1 MRIGDWSSDV
11 CSSDL
16 RVSRTGNDAVDSA
29 TRAAGR
35 IGETARK
42 LADSRIGRMRD
53 LVRAHP
59 DLLEMT
65 DVGPAV
71 RGEIIAVDP
80 DPAAL
85 AAAREA
91 GFTIVGEDDF
101 QELGLR
107 SVTLAAPRGLSL
119 EEAMERLED
128 VAPAGDFTAT
138 HIPLRNGP
146 RPVTAAEH
154 GNPV

>member
-1 MRIGDWSSDV
+1 MVLCFFFFSSRRRHTRCALV
-11 CSSDL
+11 TGVQTCALPIS
-16 RVSRTGNDAVDSA
+16 GNDAVDSA

-71 RGEIIAVDP
+71 RGEIIA
-80 DPAAL
+80 
-85 AAAREA
+85 RSEEH
-91 GFTIVGEDDF
+91 TS
-101 QELGLR
+101 ELQ
-107 SVTLAAPRGLSL
+107 SL
-119 EEAMERLED
+119 MRISYAVFCLKKKRKIKYNYHITEQNY
-128 VAPAGDFTAT
+128 TA
-138 HIPLRNGP
+138 HRNYHDNS
-146 RPVTAAEH
+146 T
-154 GNPV
+154 